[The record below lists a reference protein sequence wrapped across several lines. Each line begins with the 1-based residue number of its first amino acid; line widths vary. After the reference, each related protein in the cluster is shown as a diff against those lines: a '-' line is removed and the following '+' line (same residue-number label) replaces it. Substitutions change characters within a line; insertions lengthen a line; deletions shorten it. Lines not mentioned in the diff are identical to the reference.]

1 MIKRIVLI
9 SVITLFPATLFAQ
22 TDTLK
27 QIEKAKAEKL
37 VGTINDQQLSLYLD
51 DDLVQSAISE
61 ELSDSLSIFTMLIHK
76 DFDGALFF
84 YLDGDLGDKPIVL
97 RIKLFRKNGSELYI
111 TEKSYL
117 EYCIAKNNC
126 DSPAFGDLVG
136 CKCTGGS
143 SKNVEHHRIENMKP
157 SGKGIGR
164 LFGSK

>member
-9 SVITLFPATLFAQ
+9 PVIFLFPIILFSQA
-22 TDTLK
+22 DTIK
-27 QIEKAKAEKL
+27 KIDKAKSEKL
-37 VGTINDQQLSLYLD
+37 VGTISEQQLSLYLD

-117 EYCIAKNNC
+117 EYCIANKNCN
-126 DSPAFGDLVG
+126 SPAFADLVG
-136 CKCTGGS
+136 CKCSGGS
-143 SKNVEHHRIENMKP
+143 SKNVEHHKIENLKP
-157 SGKGIGR
+157 SDKGIGR
-164 LFGSK
+164 LFGDE